1 MSSADGVQKL
11 GDPKPDSVSVPA
23 TGARVWERVLVQSLK
38 WTEALDRE
46 NEAKAQLDRLSHL
59 I

>member
-1 MSSADGVQKL
+1 M

-46 NEAKAQLDRLSHL
+46 NEAKTQLDRLSHL